1 MFVLMTIV
9 AVICFLIVATYLFL
23 QLPSFGKNPS
33 GIRLQRIMKSS
44 QYKTSG
50 FENIEPTMLMAEGTS
65 YPGMMR
71 EFFSKGVDREP
82 QADLPFI
89 KTDLTKLENNSL
101 VWFGHSSY
109 LIRVA
114 EKNIL
119 VDPVF
124 SERASPVQ
132 FAGMRA
138 YRGANNYHAAD
149 MPMLDAVILT
159 HDHYDHLDYSVIKAL
174 HHKTKVFYTSLGV
187 GQHLERWGVPLEKI
201 IEMDWWQSRTIS
213 DTIELIATPA
223 RHFSGRGLI
232 RNKTLWSSFVLKTN
246 DVSIFIGGDS
256 GYDQSFKKIGERY
269 GPFDLVILEA
279 GQYDKKWP
287 QIHMAPE
294 EAVYAA
300 IDLKGKVM
308 LPVHWGKFTLA
319 LHPWTEPIVRVLIEA
334 QQRNVMVATPM
345 IGETMSLV
353 KEPPIKKWWL

>member
-1 MFVLMTIV
+1 MLVLMIFV
-9 AVICFLIVATYLFL
+9 AFICFLVIATYLFI
-23 QLPSFGKNPS
+23 QLPPFGRNPS
-33 GIRLQRIMKSS
+33 GSRLQRILKSS

-50 FENIEPTMLMAEGTS
+50 FENIEPTTLMAEGAS
-65 YPGMMR
+65 YPKMMK

-82 QADLPFI
+82 TTALPFI

-109 LIRVA
+109 LLRVA
-114 EKNIL
+114 EKSIL

-138 YRGANNYHAAD
+138 YRGTNNYRPED
-149 MPMLDAVILT
+149 MPALDVIILT
-159 HDHYDHLDYSVIKAL
+159 HDHYDHLDYNVIKSL
-174 HHKTKVFYTSLGV
+174 HQRTKVFYTSLGV

-201 IEMDWWQSRTIS
+201 VEMDWWESHAVS
-213 DTIELIATPA
+213 DAIKLIATPA

-256 GYDQSFKKIGERY
+256 GYDESFKKIGELY
-269 GPFDLVILEA
+269 GPFDLVILES
-279 GQYDKKWP
+279 GQYDQKWP

-294 EAVYAA
+294 EAVYACV
-300 IDLKGKVM
+300 DLKGKVM
-308 LPVHWGKFTLA
+308 LPVHWGKFALA
-319 LHPWTEPIVRVLIEA
+319 LHPWTEPIVRVLKEA
-334 QQRNVMVATPM
+334 KQRNVTVATPI
-345 IGETMSLV
+345 IGETMSLL
-353 KEPPIKKWWL
+353 KEPPTKKWWP